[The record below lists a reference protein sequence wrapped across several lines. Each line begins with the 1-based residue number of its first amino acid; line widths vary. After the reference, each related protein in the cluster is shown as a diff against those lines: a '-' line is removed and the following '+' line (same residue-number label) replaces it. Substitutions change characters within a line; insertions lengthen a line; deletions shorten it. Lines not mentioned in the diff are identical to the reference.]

1 MSSETWG
8 EDKRL
13 AWPELMPLSQ
23 SSGLLLF
30 SDASLSASCVGGNAE
45 VVTGADLAAAEWAD
59 EANGL
64 FSCLL

>member
-1 MSSETWG
+1 VLSETWG

-13 AWPELMPLSQ
+13 ARSELVPVNQ

-30 SDASLSASCVGGNAE
+30 SDASLSAYCVGDDAE
-45 VVTGADLAAAEWAD
+45 VVTGADLAAAERAD

-64 FSCLL
+64 FNCLL